1 MRGEIECKAPG
12 LTPFR
17 QRALDRLRSWSTHE
31 LLHVKREWNQ
41 SADQLELLLPKDEE
55 LIARVAAATR
65 SQNHRKVTLEV
76 LQSAVVQ

>member
-41 SADQLELLLPKDEE
+41 SADQLGSTALQQQKG
-55 LIARVAAATR
+55 AANTAETDW
-65 SQNHRKVTLEV
+65 
-76 LQSAVVQ
+76 